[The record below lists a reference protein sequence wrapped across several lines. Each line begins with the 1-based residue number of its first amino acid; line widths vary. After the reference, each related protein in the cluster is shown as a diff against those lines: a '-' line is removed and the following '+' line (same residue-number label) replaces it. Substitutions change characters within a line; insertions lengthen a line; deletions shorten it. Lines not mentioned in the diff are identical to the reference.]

1 MRRGCVAALLILSA
15 SPALAVEAGA
25 PAPALSLA
33 SLEDGGAAVA
43 LAGLKGNVVYVDFWA
58 SWCIPCR
65 RSMPTLD
72 EFYRK
77 YKARGFTVVGVN
89 KDATTAE
96 ATRFLAKVPVSF
108 VLVRDASDAAA
119 RSFNVKGMP
128 SGYLIDRK
136 GTVRVVHVGFNAD
149 HAAAL
154 EKEIESLLREPS

>member
-1 MRRGCVAALLILSA
+1 MRRGLVAAFLALCIP
-15 SPALAVEAGA
+15 PAVAVEAGSRA
-25 PAPALSLA
+25 PSLSLEA
-33 SLEDGGAAVA
+33 LEGGAPVTI
-43 LAGLKGNVVYVDFWA
+43 AGLRGQVVYVDFWA

-96 ATRFLAKVPVSF
+96 ATKFLTKVPVSF

-154 EKEIESLLREPS
+154 EKEIDSLLKEPS